1 MEPYPDKQKCK
12 LNLPF
17 TESALVQRMTPYS
30 VHAGDLA
37 QLSSREL
44 LPEEV
49 DSISSQ
55 HDTLNNR
62 RED

>member
-1 MEPYPDKQKCK
+1 MKPCLSKQKRK

-17 TESALVQRMTPYS
+17 TENALVQCLTPYS
-30 VHAGDLA
+30 AHTDDLA
-37 QLSSREL
+37 HLSSREL

-55 HDTLNNR
+55 HDTHNKR